1 MYAIRNKK
9 TGKWLYGTDYRY
21 YPFHQRTSY
30 EKALTFEDKWDAEMT
45 LKARRCN
52 KNYEV
57 VKVELKEQK

>member
-1 MYAIRNKK
+1 MAERPSI
-9 TGKWLYGTDYRY
+9 
-21 YPFHQRTSY
+21 Y
-30 EKALTFEDKWDAEMT
+30 EKAMTFEDKWDAEMA